1 MLRAEQAGCQAGSKT
16 LEWKKSA
23 KPEKE
28 QVAALSPVVL
38 RDPKTHLEPLCTK
51 TCYME
56 ATAKPLAAALPGAS
70 SPSLCGRGFFL
81 SRQRGQEAALLSHP
95 SSAVNGG
102 ISIVMR
108 CHKMQMNDI

>member
-1 MLRAEQAGCQAGSKT
+1 MYQDS
-16 LEWKKSA
+16 
-23 KPEKE
+23 
-28 QVAALSPVVL
+28 
-38 RDPKTHLEPLCTK
+38 
-51 TCYME
+51 CYME

-102 ISIVMR
+102 ISIVMQ